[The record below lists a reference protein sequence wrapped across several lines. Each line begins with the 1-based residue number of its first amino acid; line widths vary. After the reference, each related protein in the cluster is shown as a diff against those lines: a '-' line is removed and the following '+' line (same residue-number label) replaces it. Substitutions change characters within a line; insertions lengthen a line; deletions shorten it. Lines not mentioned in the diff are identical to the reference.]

1 MSLNNNGNGNQ
12 GGDGTGNTTG
22 GGQAQGTN
30 TQVNANTAE
39 AAVAAAAHANQQQQ
53 HQNQPQ
59 PLIDLANYTKWTAQ
73 WPTATGP
80 IGKMLTASIGD
91 ATAQKTMAKG
101 AFDLFNDPAP
111 NLNALNGD
119 ESPFAAIINI
129 PDSPLFRVIY
139 RFGAPISMLN
149 PTASTDIYALYGDID
164 GSANVPLAMK
174 LPTASLTKVKLAL
187 PSDAMVQGKAA
198 GWLNNWPVWKVS
210 DLTAAKGGGGRKGN
224 HHRCPGTFLHCNG
237 WIG

>member
-1 MSLNNNGNGNQ
+1 MSLNNNANGNQ

-30 TQVNANTAE
+30 AQVNANTAE
-39 AAVAAAAHANQQQQ
+39 AACTNQQQQ

-59 PLIDLANYTKWTAQ
+59 SLIDPVNYTTWTAQ

-80 IGKMLTASIGD
+80 VGKTLTASIGD
-91 ATAQKTMAKG
+91 ATAQKTMAKA

-149 PTASTDIYALYGDID
+149 PTASTDIYALYRDID
-164 GSANVPLAMK
+164 ESANIPLAMK
-174 LPTASLTKVKLAL
+174 LPTTSQTKVTLAL
-187 PSDAMVQGKAA
+187 P
-198 GWLNNWPVWKVS
+198 
-210 DLTAAKGGGGRKGN
+210 
-224 HHRCPGTFLHCNG
+224 
-237 WIG
+237 